1 MPDEV
6 VGLNKVVRVAEAV
19 QLFAEAEDFVLQV
32 FDSAEHV
39 ADGVNAFEVDGE
51 VVEQVAVPFHFPELG
66 GEEVAFAVDGAYFDE
81 SAFFQGQ
88 QEGQVRMAFLAIFV
102 DDNQVGF
109 HGVVF
114 KGW

>member
-6 VGLNKVVRVAEAV
+6 VGLNEVVRVAEAV

-66 GEEVAFAVDGAYFDE
+66 GEEVAFAVDGAYSDE